1 MMMTTTRMHYARAS
15 AAAIAAV
22 LALSSTPA
30 IAQEAQPA
38 PTDAT
43 PTTVTEPAAATTT
56 ATDPAATGTET
67 TASETTA
74 TAAPATKARAAAR
87 TATRAATKAHQAAKV
102 ATRAAAKPAPTASVA
117 PAAAAVPVA
126 AAPVTKPAPV
136 VDMSAQPAPA
146 PVAAKAAPINNDTAL
161 ELGGGALAILALG
174 AGAFAI
180 SRRRRHAD
188 DEVWEDDV
196 AMAEE
201 PMRDTVHHEPV
212 AAYDPPVLAP
222 EEPAFAW
229 GTMSPREQHVERSIE
244 ERQPGETWVER
255 AYRGPTADNPSQ
267 SLRKR
272 LKRAAFFDKRERE
285 IAANKAAPVEA
296 DAGLP
301 ERAMEERQLE
311 AA

>member
-1 MMMTTTRMHYARAS
+1 
-15 AAAIAAV
+15 
-22 LALSSTPA
+22 
-30 IAQEAQPA
+30 
-38 PTDAT
+38 
-43 PTTVTEPAAATTT
+43 
-56 ATDPAATGTET
+56 
-67 TASETTA
+67 
-74 TAAPATKARAAAR
+74 
-87 TATRAATKAHQAAKV
+87 V
-102 ATRAAAKPAPTASVA
+102 A
-117 PAAAAVPVA
+117 
-126 AAPVTKPAPV
+126 KPAPV

-146 PVAAKAAPINNDTAL
+146 PVAAKATPNNNDTAL

-188 DEVWEDDV
+188 DEVWEEDV
-196 AMAEE
+196 AMTEE
-201 PMRDTVHHEPV
+201 PMGDTVHHEPV

-222 EEPAFAW
+222 GEPAFAW
-229 GTMSPREQHVERSIE
+229 GTMSPREEHVERSMDA
-244 ERQPGETWVER
+244 RQPGETWVER